1 MAFRRMTMT
10 TYLIG
15 EVASLSGLGSKTI
28 RYYEQIG
35 LIPPASRRNPSHA
48 SPGYRVYSEADV
60 KRLTLIKRAKLL
72 DLSLEQL
79 KQLLDAANEGCCEAV
94 EPKFYELLQ
103 SKLQES
109 EAKLRQ
115 LGELRDTLRDLLSR
129 SSEPSKK
136 LPTTDSD
143 CFTTDCGFN
152 LPVEAV
158 SRSASAKSKLQHK

>member
-1 MAFRRMTMT
+1 MT

-15 EVASLSGLGSKTI
+15 EVARLSGLGSKTI

-48 SPGYRVYSEADV
+48 SPGYRVYSDADV
-60 KRLTLIKRAKLL
+60 RRLTLIKHAKLL

-79 KQLLDAANEGCCEAV
+79 EQLLDAADEGCCETV
-94 EPKFYELLQ
+94 EPKLHELLEL
-103 SKLQES
+103 KLQET

-115 LGELRDTLRDLLSR
+115 LGELRDTLCGLLSR
-129 SSEPSKK
+129 RSDPSKK
-136 LPTTDSD
+136 PSTADSD

-152 LPVEAV
+152 LPVESV
-158 SRSASAKSKLQHK
+158 SRSASSNSTLQNK

>member
-1 MAFRRMTMT
+1 MN

-15 EVASLSGLGSKTI
+15 EVARRTGISSKTI
-28 RYYEQIG
+28 RYYEGIG

-48 SPGYRVYSEADV
+48 SPGYRVYSEAEV

-79 KQLLDAANEGCCEAV
+79 KQLLDAADEGCCEAV
-94 EPKFYELLQ
+94 EPKVHELLEL
-103 SKLQES
+103 KLQET

-115 LGELRDTLRDLLSR
+115 LGELRDTLCGLLSR
-129 SSEPSKK
+129 RSDPSKK
-136 LPTTDSD
+136 PSAAASD

-158 SRSASAKSKLQHK
+158 SRSTSSKSTLQNK